1 MDRNTFAASFRLL
14 FDNCLTYNQPSSSTP
29 INWIRDPCKFLY
41 NEFNLLW
48 KSFAIKPTIQDYQN
62 LLNELK
68 KVRLDGYIPYY
79 DFVENPK
86 NYYNDYY
93 TITEHPMGFNDSL
106 HIHGTFDEWC
116 DTICKIFQDAMKY
129 HSNNRGSPFIAAEAA
144 FLLNEFQQI
153 SQVAKEVVSKGG
165 NIEDIHH
172 IPTQI
177 SNEGLHIYSVDQT
190 RLTSDQV
197 RKCKMILN
205 EFRKHGEHFPLFG
218 NYIRSP
224 SRNTIVCSVDHT

>member
-1 MDRNTFAASFRLL
+1 
-14 FDNCLTYNQPSSSTP
+14 
-29 INWIRDPCKFLY
+29 
-41 NEFNLLW
+41 
-48 KSFAIKPTIQDYQN
+48 
-62 LLNELK
+62 
-68 KVRLDGYIPYY
+68 
-79 DFVENPK
+79 
-86 NYYNDYY
+86 
-93 TITEHPMGFNDSL
+93 MGFNDSL

-190 RLTSDQV
+190 RLTSDQI